1 MYTSAKWDILINFF
15 CLVVIDLFFYM
26 VPVIGVNADKVG
38 IEAAEMLLA
47 NLRHG
52 GAVDEYL
59 QDQVMTLL
67 GEKALSLLAKYLV
80 IRLDINLND

>member
-1 MYTSAKWDILINFF
+1 M
-15 CLVVIDLFFYM
+15 LVV
-26 VPVIGVNADKVG
+26 GVNADKVG
-38 IEAAEMLLA
+38 IEAAEVLLA

-67 GEKALSLLAKYLV
+67 G
-80 IRLDINLND
+80 

>member
-1 MYTSAKWDILINFF
+1 MP
-15 CLVVIDLFFYM
+15 VV
-26 VPVIGVNADKVG
+26 GVNADKVG

-59 QDQVMTLL
+59 QDQVVPLQDKNSWPVRF
-67 GEKALSLLAKYLV
+67 EYWAV
-80 IRLDINLND
+80 RLNIDFSH

>member
-1 MYTSAKWDILINFF
+1 MLNFLPF
-15 CLVVIDLFFYM
+15 SNYFFFFYI
-26 VPVIGVNADKVG
+26 VPVVGVNADKVG

-59 QDQVMTLL
+59 QDQVMTL
-67 GEKALSLLAKYLV
+67 
-80 IRLDINLND
+80 

>member
-1 MYTSAKWDILINFF
+1 M
-15 CLVVIDLFFYM
+15 
-26 VPVIGVNADKVG
+26 PVAGVNADKVG

-59 QDQVMTLL
+59 QDQVRALR
-67 GEKALSLLAKYLV
+67 GETSEPVRFEYSAV
-80 IRLDINLND
+80 GLNVHFNH

>member
-1 MYTSAKWDILINFF
+1 MLNFLPF
-15 CLVVIDLFFYM
+15 SNYFFYI
-26 VPVIGVNADKVG
+26 VPVVGVNADRVG

-59 QDQVMTLL
+59 QDQVMTL
-67 GEKALSLLAKYLV
+67 
-80 IRLDINLND
+80 